1 MAKNRKFL
9 EGSKPTIMDGARF
22 VGKPYGSKRI
32 EVSIIL
38 RFKPSSV
45 SLADHAKCL
54 YKYPYEHMSHEEY
67 ESHFGAST
75 DDIELIKK
83 FAAEHRL
90 DVMDIDAASR
100 CVTLEGTVEAFS
112 MAFVVGLEEY
122 EHPDHPGSFHTHK
135 EQISIPAELHGIVTA
150 VFGLNN
156 QPMLNPHMGTV
167 EHTGTEGG
175 DHQAAIKPFKPPQLA
190 EYYNFPKDL
199 TGKGQSIA
207 ILAIGGGYKIE
218 DLRYYFE
225 NIINVPMP
233 NITVEYGENS
243 PGSGSWMRD
252 VEICQDI
259 EITGS
264 IAFEA
269 DIHVYF
275 ADNNPHGISSAIR
288 KMINDKNTIISI
300 SFGAAEGKLEKTWG
314 GPSLSEMNNLF
325 TRVSLHGITVCIS
338 SGDFGSYGKV
348 DDGKPHV
355 YFPAS
360 CQYVMACGGTQ
371 FTFRD
376 NIIYSEVTWDE
387 TVKYKQMN
395 FTLASGGGVSQ
406 LFNRPQYQ
414 EKADITLKT
423 IDNAEN
429 PGVEENRNKGRCL
442 PDVAY
447 YASLSPGYYIY
458 RDNKDDKGGGTS
470 AAAPLYAALVA
481 LINEK
486 LEAMGKQPA
495 GCINSHLYEK
505 GNSGEEKLFDD
516 ITEGN
521 NDISGLGIYSAAP
534 GWDACTGWGSVNG
547 SKLLEGL
554 LKAQS

>member
-1 MAKNRKFL
+1 MKKNRKLL
-9 EGSKPTIMDGARF
+9 EGSKPTIMDSARF
-22 VGKPYGSKRI
+22 VGKPEGSKRI
-32 EVSIIL
+32 EVSMIL
-38 RFKPSSV
+38 RFKPSIV
-45 SLADHAKCL
+45 NLAGHAKSL
-54 YKYPYEHMSHEEY
+54 DKYPHKHMSHDEY
-67 ESHFGAST
+67 ESNFGTSP

-112 MAFVVGLEEY
+112 KAFDVCLEEY
-122 EHPDHPGSFHTHK
+122 EHPDHPRSFHTHK
-135 EQISIPAELHGIVTA
+135 EHLSIPEELHGIVTA

-156 QPMLNPHMGTV
+156 QPMLSPHVGTV
-167 EHTGTEGG
+167 EQTGTEGG
-175 DHQAAIKPFKPPQLA
+175 DHQSAIEPFKPTQLA

-207 ILAIGGGYKIE
+207 ILAIGGGYKVE

-243 PGSGSWMRD
+243 PGAGSWMRD
-252 VEICQDI
+252 AEICVDI
-259 EITGS
+259 EIIGA

-275 ADNNPHGISSAIR
+275 AENNAHSISSAIR
-288 KMINDKNTIISI
+288 KMINDNNSVISI
-300 SFGAAEGKLEKTWG
+300 SFGSAESKLEKAWG
-314 GPSLSEMNNLF
+314 RPSLSEMNNLF
-325 TRVSLHGITVCIS
+325 TRASLHGITVCIA
-338 SGDFGSYGKV
+338 SGDYGSFGQIE
-348 DDGKPHV
+348 DGKPHV

-360 CQYVMACGGTQ
+360 CQYVLACGGTQ
-371 FTFRD
+371 FTFQD
-376 NIIYSEVTWDE
+376 NKIYSEVTWNE
-387 TVKYKQMN
+387 TGKYKQMN
-395 FTLASGGGVSQ
+395 FTAASGGGASQ
-406 LFNRPQYQ
+406 LFSRPQYQ
-414 EKADITLKT
+414 ENADIVL
-423 IDNAEN
+423 IASNAKNSGVKEN
-429 PGVEENRNKGRCL
+429 GKKGRYL

-447 YASLSPGYYIY
+447 YASMSPGYYTY
-458 RDNKDDKGGGTS
+458 RDNQDDLGGGTS
-470 AAAPLYAALVA
+470 AATPLYAALVA

-495 GCINSHLYEK
+495 GCINSYLYET
-505 GNSGEEKLFDD
+505 GNAGEEELFND
-516 ITEGN
+516 ITKGK
-521 NDISGLGIYSAAP
+521 NDISDLGLYSAAP

-554 LKAQS
+554 LKAHS